1 VTVTVAGGLTRVT
14 VGKAT
19 VSVTV
24 VGVDSVGGA
33 GVVAVG
39 VAGVVVV
46 VVVSGLAAVSVAAG
60 GVVRV
65 GVESVGAVRV
75 GKLRVPLTEELPLPQ
90 DDTARAVKT
99 PSPAAATS
107 RAAAS
112 AVRIDVA
119 LRKIVLSK
127 IICPRFASRVR
138 ATLRFGPAGA
148 CVPGRSAPRR
158 A

>member
-39 VAGVVVV
+39 VAGVVV

>member
-1 VTVTVAGGLTRVT
+1 
-14 VGKAT
+14 
-19 VSVTV
+19 
-24 VGVDSVGGA
+24 
-33 GVVAVG
+33 
-39 VAGVVVV
+39 
-46 VVVSGLAAVSVAAG
+46 
-60 GVVRV
+60 VRV